1 VNIAGNFLFS
11 RTFGAVRTGLEPH
24 LPASSSPRNPTVP
37 DALSAFQPPSAH
49 DGIGVV
55 DPLPAVV
62 GVCSGFGGSSV
73 PQAKQFQSAFEALSN
88 LHSRR
93 HSKFYDRHLKP
104 ILCPTVFQRC
114 QPRSIRRS
122 IREIEP
128 SDAEEVDPRT
138 IAQISPD
145 PGKCPVEVTSSIDH
159 EAGIVPVLDDLD
171 EIMDRQP
178 PVTLPAD
185 DCDWPKSGCRL

>member
-1 VNIAGNFLFS
+1 VHLVLPSLTEDYIVKTRKG
-11 RTFGAVRTGLEPH
+11 TGHKVRDI
-24 LPASSSPRNPTVP
+24 LPIRGRYDCFRIVVP
-37 DALSAFQPPSAH
+37 VLQP
-49 DGIGVV
+49 
-55 DPLPAVV
+55 
-62 GVCSGFGGSSV
+62 
-73 PQAKQFQSAFEALSN
+73 
-88 LHSRR
+88 
-93 HSKFYDRHLKP
+93 
-104 ILCPTVFQRC
+104 C
-114 QPRSIRRS
+114 QQRSIRRS